1 MDFEIPSGAA
11 LIRGAFYPA
20 SFSKAPCLIVC
31 HGMPARPR
39 RVATDSEYYPEDGLT
54 YEEIAELFAGLGIAT
69 VIFNFRGTGASTGDY
84 HPMGWVAD
92 LEAVISWASQRPEVD
107 LSNLG
112 LLGSSMGAVIAIAV
126 ASDRAD
132 IKFLITYASP
142 SIVSRPSDPLANIQ
156 RYRDMGIINTDGF
169 PLDPYAWAQ
178 EFENISPVDLIGK
191 MTSDHI
197 LLVHGDADDVVRV
210 EGVYELAQIA
220 PSYAEVHIVEGAGHR
235 FRSEPRSIE
244 AILNWMGKIFPN

>member
-1 MDFEIPSGAA
+1 MDFEIASGSAQ
-11 LIRGAFYPA
+11 IRGAFYPA
-20 SFSKAPCLIVC
+20 SVSQSPCLIIC
-31 HGMPARPR
+31 HGMPAGPRP
-39 RVATDSEYYPEDGLT
+39 VPPVVNAQPDEGLT
-54 YEEIAELFAGLGIAT
+54 YEEIAQLFASLGVGT
-69 VIFNFRGTGASTGDY
+69 VIFNFRGTGASTGDF
-84 HPMGWVAD
+84 HPLGWVCD
-92 LEAVISWASQRPEVD
+92 LEAVISWVLDRPEID
-107 LSNLG
+107 PDNLG
-112 LLGSSMGAVIAIAV
+112 IMGSSMGAVIAIAV
-126 ASDRAD
+126 ACDRED
-132 IKFLITYASP
+132 IRFLVTYASP
-142 SIVSRPSDPLANIQ
+142 STVARPAYPAVAID
-156 RYRDMGIINTDGF
+156 RFREMGIISTSGF